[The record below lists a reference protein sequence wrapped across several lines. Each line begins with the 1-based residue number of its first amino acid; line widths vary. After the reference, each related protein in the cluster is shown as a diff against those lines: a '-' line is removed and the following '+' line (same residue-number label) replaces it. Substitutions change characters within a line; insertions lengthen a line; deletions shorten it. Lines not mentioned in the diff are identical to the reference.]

1 MPTPPTA
8 SEVRQQFI
16 DYFKDRCAHTVVPSS
31 PVVPHDDPTL
41 LFANAGM
48 NQFKPYFLG
57 TEQPPYPRAVDTQ
70 KCIRAGGKHND
81 LEDVGK
87 DTYHHTFFEMLGN
100 WSFGD
105 YFKKEA
111 IDWAWDLLTSKD
123 HWGIEKDRLHATY
136 FEGDAAEGLEPDTE
150 ARDLWLNY
158 LPASQV
164 HPGNKKDNFW
174 EMGDTGPCG
183 PCSEL
188 HFDRTPDKSGAKL
201 VNADAQD
208 DVVEIWNLVFIQYNR
223 GADKKLTPLPAQHV
237 DTGMGFE
244 RIVRVLQGKQSNYD
258 TDVFTP
264 LFDAIQKAT
273 GAKPYGGGEGTMEDH
288 TDIAYRVLADH
299 IRCLTFALTDGAVP
313 SNEKRGYVLRSILR
327 RAMFYGRY
335 QLGVDLPDPF
345 LYKLV
350 DAVVNLMG
358 DAFPELKK
366 NPARVAE
373 IIREEEES
381 FAKTLGRGMKRF
393 NTAIYDE
400 IGKAI
405 SLSNSNKPQSERL
418 NFRLANTYSVTS
430 NELHSQE
437 IVDFQENESLPL
449 GPDTQLCVYRVSD
462 DEVQLQLPFGQIT
475 ATHLSTLLP
484 DPLQISASA
493 AFKLHGTFG
502 FPIGLTNLIAEQRG
516 FTVDI
521 VGFNKLMDEDRVSS
535 RGGSCGADSRQ
546 SLVEHVQKGDLP
558 VTEFVGYE
566 YTELPV
572 GETPLHVFRV
582 GNNCGLYKVAE
593 KVSTGRPCAVVVGKT
608 PFYAEAGGQVGDTG
622 VIQIEGGARV
632 KVTDT
637 IKIGD
642 VTFHLGEV
650 VAGTLVPSDNA
661 RVSLAVDRGRR
672 AKIMSNHTTTHVMN
686 KALRDHVNP
695 EAMQKGSLVDDQKL
709 RFDFS
714 HKAALTQDE
723 LARVE
728 QQVNADIASDLP
740 VYTAEVPQ
748 DKAIKINGLRAVFGE
763 KYPPRVRVVSIGVP
777 VDELLAKPAN
787 ADWARLSIEFCGGTH
802 LKKTGDAEGF
812 VILSEDAV
820 AKGVRRIT
828 ALTGSA
834 AHQAEANAQGLLNRL
849 EAIKSAG
856 DEANLADNLAKLNT
870 EIGEAT
876 LPAIAR
882 AKLRDGMAKLQ
893 ELAKKIEKQKS
904 KDSAGLVVETA
915 RQLAE
920 QLSGEVIVTAIEGAD
935 ANALRT
941 AMDVIRKKHPEAAL
955 LLAGSAGDDKVA
967 LIASVPKDKI
977 GKGLKAGDW
986 VKEAAKVVGGG
997 GGGRPDTAQAG
1008 GKEPAKIPQ
1017 ALEVAK
1023 SFALGKLG

>member
-8 SEVRQQFI
+8 NEVRQQFI
-16 DYFKDRCAHTVVPSS
+16 DYFKDRHAHTVVPSS

-100 WSFGD
+100 WSFGETGG
-105 YFKKEA
+105 YFKKQA
-111 IDWAWDLLTSKD
+111 IDWAWDLLTNVWNIDPK
-123 HWGIEKDRLHATY
+123 RLHATY
-136 FEGDAAEGLEPDTE
+136 FEGDPAEGLEPDHE
-150 ARDLWLNY
+150 ARDLWLNH
-158 LPASQV
+158 LPPDRV

-188 HFDRTPDKSGAKL
+188 HFDRTPDFRGAKL
-201 VNADAQD
+201 VNADNQD
-208 DVVEIWNLVFIQYNR
+208 DVIEIWNLVFIQYNR
-223 GADKKLTPLPAQHV
+223 STDKKLTPLPAQHV

-273 GAKPYGGGEGTMEDH
+273 GARAYSGGMDDPI
-288 TDIAYRVLADH
+288 DIAYRVLADH

-350 DAVVNLMG
+350 DPVVCLMG
-358 DAFPELKK
+358 HAFPELKGGS
-366 NPARVAE
+366 AHVAK

-381 FAKTLGRGMKRF
+381 FGRTIDRGIRLEQIAATDALESKLKSEGKLKIIAPSNWETVGQGWEQTFSNWTYRDERIKTPSTITMLIKEADGFILINVPRDTGLFRDIVHRF
-393 NTAIYDE
+393 CDIPPCITGDDAFQLHD
-400 IGKAI
+400 
-405 SLSNSNKPQSERL
+405 
-418 NFRLANTYSVTS
+418 TY
-430 NELHSQE
+430 
-437 IVDFQENESLPL
+437 
-449 GPDTQLCVYRVSD
+449 
-462 DEVQLQLPFGQIT
+462 
-475 ATHLSTLLP
+475 
-484 DPLQISASA
+484 
-493 AFKLHGTFG
+493 G

-516 FTVDI
+516 MTVDI
-521 VGFNKLMDEDRVSS
+521 SGFNKLMDQAREKSKA
-535 RGGSCGADSRQ
+535 GGSCAADSRQ

-558 VTEFVGYE
+558 ETEFIGYDH
-566 YTELPV
+566 TELPAL
-572 GETPLHVFRV
+572 ETPLHVFRV
-582 GNNCGLYKVAE
+582 GNNCGLYKTAE
-593 KVSTGRPCAVVVGKT
+593 KVSTGKPCAIVLNKT

-622 VIQIEGGARV
+622 VIQIQDGARI
-632 KVTDT
+632 KITDT
-637 IKIGD
+637 LRIGD
-642 VTFHLGEV
+642 ITFHLGEV
-650 VAGTLVPSDNA
+650 VAGTLTPSENA
-661 RVSLAVDRGRR
+661 RVALAVDRGRR
-672 AKIMSNHTTTHVMN
+672 ARIMSNHTTTHVMN
-686 KALRDHVNP
+686 RALRDHVNP
-695 EAMQKGSLVDDQKL
+695 DAMQKGSLVDDEKL

-714 HKAALTQDE
+714 HKAALTRNE
-723 LARVE
+723 LIQVE

-748 DKAIKINGLRAVFGE
+748 NKAIKINSLRAVFGE
-763 KYPPRVRVVSIGVP
+763 KYPPIVRVVSIGSP
-777 VDELLAKPAN
+777 VEDLLAKPDNPAWAN
-787 ADWARLSIEFCGGTH
+787 LSIEFCGGTH
-802 LKKTGDAEGF
+802 LSKTGDAEGF

-828 ALTGSA
+828 ALTGAA
-834 AHQAEANAQGLLNRL
+834 AHQAEASAQGLLNRL
-849 EAIKSAG
+849 EAIKSAA
-856 DEANLADNLAKLNT
+856 DEANLADNLARLST
-870 EIGEAT
+870 EIDNAT

-882 AKLRDGMAKLQ
+882 AQLRDGMAKLQ

-904 KDSAGLVVETA
+904 KDNAGQVVQAA

-920 QLSGEVIVTAIEGAD
+920 QLTGEVIVTAIQGAD

-941 AMDVIRKKHPEAAL
+941 AMDVIRKKHPQAAL
-955 LLAGSAGDDKVA
+955 LLAGSSADDKVA
-967 LIASVPKDKI
+967 LMASVPKDI
-977 GKGLKAGDW
+977 ITKGLKAGDW
-986 VKEAAKVVGGG
+986 VKHAAKIVGGG
-997 GGGRPDTAQAG
+997 GGGRPDSAQAG
-1008 GKEPAKIPQ
+1008 GKDPTKIPQ
-1017 ALEVAK
+1017 ALETAK
-1023 SFALGKLG
+1023 SFALEKLN

>member
-8 SEVRQQFI
+8 SEIRQQFI

-41 LFANAGM
+41 LFTNAGM

-57 TEQPPYPRAVDTQ
+57 TEQPAYPRAVDTQ

-111 IDWAWDLLTSKD
+111 IDWAWDLLTNV
-123 HWGIEKDRLHATY
+123 WGIDPDRLHATY
-136 FEGDAAEGLEPDTE
+136 FEGDAAEGLEPDHE
-150 ARDLWLNY
+150 ARDLWLKY
-158 LPASQV
+158 LPADHV
-164 HPGNKKDNFW
+164 HTGNKKDNFW

-188 HFDRTPDKSGAKL
+188 HFDRTPDKSGANS

-208 DVVEIWNLVFIQYNR
+208 DVIEIWNLVFIQYNR
-223 GADKKLTPLPAQHV
+223 GTDKQLTPLPAQHV

-244 RIVRVLQGKQSNYD
+244 RIVRVLQDKQSNYD

-273 GAKPYGGGEGTMEDH
+273 GAKPYGGGAGTMEDH

-299 IRCLTFALTDGAVP
+299 IRCLTFALTDGSVP
-313 SNEKRGYVLRSILR
+313 SNEGRGYVLRRILR
-327 RAMFYGRY
+327 RAVRHGR
-335 QLGVDLPDPF
+335 QTLGVEQPF
-345 LYKLV
+345 FYKLV
-350 DAVVNLMG
+350 DAVVSLMG
-358 DAFPELKK
+358 DAFPELK
-366 NPARVAE
+366 NDPAHVAE

-381 FAKTLGRGMKRF
+381 FGRTIDRGIALF
-393 NTAIYDE
+393 DE
-400 IGKAI
+400 AASKGGK
-405 SLSNSNKPQSERL
+405 E
-418 NFRLANTYSVTS
+418 
-430 NELHSQE
+430 
-437 IVDFQENESLPL
+437 
-449 GPDTQLCVYRVSD
+449 
-462 DEVQLQLPFGQIT
+462 IT
-475 ATHLSTLLP
+475 A
-484 DPLQISASA
+484 DD
-493 AFKLHGTFG
+493 AFKLYDTYG
-502 FPIGLTNLIAEQRG
+502 FPLDLTQVMAEERG
-516 FTVDI
+516 MTVD
-521 VGFNKLMDEDRVSS
+521 VAGFDMLMEEARVRS
-535 RGGSCGADSRQ
+535 RAGGGGGDARQ

-558 VTEFVGYE
+558 VTEFVGYD
-566 YTELPV
+566 YTELAAI
-572 GETPLHVFRV
+572 ETPLHVFRV
-582 GNNCGLYKVAE
+582 GNNCGLYKDTE
-593 KVSTGRPCAVVVGKT
+593 KVSTGKPCAVVVGKT
-608 PFYAEAGGQVGDTG
+608 PFYAEAGGQVGDVG
-622 VIQIEGGARV
+622 VIQIQAPEGGGARV

-637 IKIGD
+637 IRIGD

-650 VAGTLVPSDNA
+650 IAGTLVPDANA
-661 RVSLAVDRGRR
+661 KVALAVDRVRR
-672 AKIMSNHTTTHVMN
+672 SKIMSNHTTTHVMN
-686 KALRDHVNP
+686 RALRDQVNP
-695 EAMQKGSLVDDQKL
+695 DTMQKGSLVDDQKL

-714 HKAALTQDE
+714 HKSALTLNE
-723 LARVE
+723 LEQVE
-728 QQVNADIASDLP
+728 QQVNADIAADLP
-740 VYTAEVPQ
+740 VYYAEADQ
-748 DKAIKINGLRAVFGE
+748 AEALNINGLRAVFGE
-763 KYPPRVRVVSIGVP
+763 KYPPKVRVVSIGAP
-777 VDELLAKPAN
+777 IEDLLANPDSS
-787 ADWARLSIEFCGGTH
+787 DWSKISIEFCGGTH
-802 LKKTGDAEGF
+802 MNKTGDAEGF

-856 DEANLADNLAKLNT
+856 DEAGLAGNLARLTT
-870 EIGEAT
+870 ELGDAA

-882 AKLRDGMAKLQ
+882 AKMRDGMANLQ

-904 KDSAGLVVETA
+904 KDSAGQVVETA
-915 RQLAE
+915 KQLAE

-941 AMDVIRKKHPEAAL
+941 AMDVIRKKHPESAL

-967 LIASVPKDKI
+967 LMASVPKDKI

-986 VKEAAKVVGGG
+986 VKETAKIVGGG

-1017 ALEVAK
+1017 ALEAAK
-1023 SFALGKLG
+1023 AFAESRI